1 MTAHIIVIA
10 SLTIHPP
17 QDQKHFLAALDR
29 WGGYPPLA
37 CKPNIRPWSLQ
48 SVIVPW
54 FLHTCDSRSSIY
66 DPPGPCSR
74 PSASS
79 ILPRRHRPYLEA
91 YAQSFICYIIWHK
104 MALPTLVIVI
114 VACSIGIPFILTHL
128 PRLLASILLNW
139 SSIVRPFKKLIG
151 LLSDGAVTL
160 LICLLSIL
168 CWVTSIMCSYQHSRM
183 ADYREELRNRR
194 LRRKEATSFETR
206 LAMLE
211 GNTATR
217 QEMVPRVRL
226 PEVALHTR
234 RSPANGPSYQARP
247 RSTEIPAVFL
257 RSPDPRVEERLPDY
271 EPPADGEAPPTYEA
285 AMGIREVSS
294 SWVTT
299 SPDSEQ
305 HSGARVGEAEFV
317 HPPHRIDTPEESS
330 SWVTVTPDSEQHSEA
345 DVGEEEVVHP
355 PYTMGIPLVTGY

>member
-1 MTAHIIVIA
+1 
-10 SLTIHPP
+10 
-17 QDQKHFLAALDR
+17 
-29 WGGYPPLA
+29 
-37 CKPNIRPWSLQ
+37 
-48 SVIVPW
+48 
-54 FLHTCDSRSSIY
+54 
-66 DPPGPCSR
+66 
-74 PSASS
+74 
-79 ILPRRHRPYLEA
+79 
-91 YAQSFICYIIWHK
+91 

-114 VACSIGIPFILTHL
+114 IACALGIPFVLTFL
-128 PRLLASILLNW
+128 PGFLVSILLNW

-151 LLSDGAVTL
+151 LLSDGAVKL

-168 CWVTSIMCSYQHSRM
+168 CWVTSIMCSYQHSRIS
-183 ADYREELRNRR
+183 DYREELRNRR
-194 LRRKEATSFETR
+194 LGRKDAILFETR

-257 RSPDPRVEERLPDY
+257 QSPNPQVEERLPDY
-271 EPPADGEAPPTYEA
+271 EPPAYGEAPPTYEA

-294 SWVTT
+294 SWVTI

-305 HSGARVGEAEFV
+305 HSDARVGEAEAV
-317 HPPHRIDTPEESS
+317 HLPHRMGTPEASS
-330 SWVTVTPDSEQHSEA
+330 SWVTVTLDSE
-345 DVGEEEVVHP
+345 
-355 PYTMGIPLVTGY
+355 